1 MKTYELTYIITPDI
15 TSEETEAKAK
25 EFESKIQAKEGI
37 ILRHTNPTVKPLAY
51 SIKNK
56 ISGFFGVLEFQIE
69 PEKLVEFKEE
79 ILKDN
84 KILRQII
91 TIKNP
96 VKAKKERRER
106 IKPADEAETQEKV
119 EEKTEPVSEEK
130 TEPKSKDGKEKVELK
145 DIEQKLEELLG
156 E

>member
-1 MKTYELTYIITPDI
+1 MKTYEITYIITPDI

-25 EFESKIQAKEGI
+25 ELESKIQAKEGI
-37 ILRHTNPTVKPLAY
+37 ILKHTSPVVKPLAY
-51 SIKNK
+51 SIKSK
-56 ISGFFGVLEFQIE
+56 ISGFFGILEFQLE
-69 PEKLVEFKEE
+69 PEKLIEFKEE
-79 ILKDN
+79 VSKDD

-96 VKAKKERRER
+96 IKVKKERRER
-106 IKPADEAETQEKV
+106 IKPADEVETQEKV